1 MMKLWSRSIL
11 LLSLMREVEL
21 MSLLIEILLF
31 VCYGDLKSWKIYGK
45 CVLDAVFS
53 PDSSEYYILENWYL
67 VLPIFFNKNELFMSS
82 YSKFYNLGL

>member
-1 MMKLWSRSIL
+1 MKLWSRSIF

-67 VLPIFFNKNELFMSS
+67 VLLATHAFIL
-82 YSKFYNLGL
+82 NLIKSLRETFSCY